1 MIYEKYKTKQTKKQG
16 ENEMLRTDFNGYKE
30 FEKKLMNAKGIELF
44 KLSTERTR
52 VWVNE
57 LQEIVGFIPTG
68 DIVFVIAALSI
79 VAEGIK
85 KEYPEAAQTAE
96 ALLSGLRYTIKS
108 EVINDNITEAAG
120 RELYKEFK
128 NK

>member
-1 MIYEKYKTKQTKKQG
+1 
-16 ENEMLRTDFNGYKE
+16 MLRTDFNGYKE
-30 FEKKLMNAKGIELF
+30 FEKKLMNAKGIELL

-57 LQEIVGFIPTG
+57 LQEIAGFIPAG
-68 DIVFVIAALSI
+68 DIVFVVAALNM

-85 KEYPEAAQTAE
+85 KEYPEAAQAAE
-96 ALLSGLRYTIKS
+96 ALLSGLRYTVKS
-108 EVINDNITEAAG
+108 EIINDNMTEAAG

>member
-1 MIYEKYKTKQTKKQG
+1 
-16 ENEMLRTDFNGYKE
+16 MLRTDFNGYKE

-96 ALLSGLRYTIKS
+96 ALLSGLRYTIKIKS

>member
-1 MIYEKYKTKQTKKQG
+1 MIYEKYKTKSTKKQG

-57 LQEIVGFIPTG
+57 LQEIVGFIPAG

-96 ALLSGLRYTIKS
+96 ALLSGLRYTIKL

>member
-1 MIYEKYKTKQTKKQG
+1 
-16 ENEMLRTDFNGYKE
+16 MLRTDFNGYKE

-57 LQEIVGFIPTG
+57 LKEIVGFIPAG

>member
-1 MIYEKYKTKQTKKQG
+1 
-16 ENEMLRTDFNGYKE
+16 MLRTDFNGYKE

-57 LQEIVGFIPTG
+57 LQEIVGFIPAG

-85 KEYPEAAQTAE
+85 KEYPET
-96 ALLSGLRYTIKS
+96 
-108 EVINDNITEAAG
+108 AG

>member
-1 MIYEKYKTKQTKKQG
+1 
-16 ENEMLRTDFNGYKE
+16 MLRTDFNNYKE
-30 FEKKLMNAKGIELF
+30 FEKKLMNAKGIERL
-44 KLSTERTR
+44 KLSTERTK

-57 LQEIVGFIPTG
+57 LQEIVGFIPAG

-79 VAEGIK
+79 VTEGIK
-85 KEYPEAAQTAE
+85 KGYPEAAQAAE
-96 ALLSGLRYTIKS
+96 ALLSGLRYTVES
-108 EVINDNITEAAG
+108 EVINDNMTEAAG

>member
-1 MIYEKYKTKQTKKQG
+1 
-16 ENEMLRTDFNGYKE
+16 MLRTDFNGYKE
-30 FEKKLMNAKGIELF
+30 FEKKLMNAKGIELL
-44 KLSTERTR
+44 KLSTERTW

-57 LQEIVGFIPTG
+57 LQEIVGFIPAG
-68 DIVFVIAALSI
+68 DIVFDVAALNM

-85 KEYPEAAQTAE
+85 KEYPEAAQAAE
-96 ALLSGLRYTIKS
+96 ALLSGLRYTVKTEI
-108 EVINDNITEAAG
+108 INDNMTEAAG

>member
-1 MIYEKYKTKQTKKQG
+1 
-16 ENEMLRTDFNGYKE
+16 MLRTDFNGYKE
-30 FEKKLMNAKGIELF
+30 FEKKLI
-44 KLSTERTR
+44 
-52 VWVNE
+52 
-57 LQEIVGFIPTG
+57 
-68 DIVFVIAALSI
+68 
-79 VAEGIK
+79 
-85 KEYPEAAQTAE
+85 AE